1 MSSTNI
7 GRRSL
12 RRGRQTEKVDHS
24 DPLWRF
30 VERDVEGEKRASQQK
45 NAGDTRTVSVDPRK
59 RASVME
65 DVPGPRA
72 QGVENV

>member
-1 MSSTNI
+1 
-7 GRRSL
+7 
-12 RRGRQTEKVDHS
+12 
-24 DPLWRF
+24 

-45 NAGDTRTVSVDPRK
+45 KADDTRTVSVDPRK